1 MDTSKEKEIDKSEK
15 IERRL
20 REEVFLL
27 DPFYR
32 GFFSYALF
40 DENTNS
46 LHGSRYS
53 LHYRNGYISIR

>member
-1 MDTSKEKEIDKSEK
+1 MDTSEKIKSNASVT

-27 DPFYR
+27 DPFHRRY
-32 GFFSYALF
+32 FNYAMF
-40 DENTNS
+40 DKDTNS

-53 LHYRNGYISIR
+53 LHYQEGMISIR